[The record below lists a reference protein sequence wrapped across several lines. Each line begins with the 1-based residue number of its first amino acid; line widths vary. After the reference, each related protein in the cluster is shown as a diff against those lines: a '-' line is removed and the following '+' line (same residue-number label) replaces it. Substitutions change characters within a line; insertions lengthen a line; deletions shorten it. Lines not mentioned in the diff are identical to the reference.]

1 MDVTERTIDRRW
13 RGARAGWLAAVVAS
27 AVLVL
32 AVASLAGCGSGTTT
46 ETQPEATETTSAGST
61 GGGGGLDFSGK
72 TLEGADVSLSGYR
85 GKPLV
90 LAFMASW

>member
-1 MDVTERTIDRRW
+1 MDLTKRAIDR
-13 RGARAGWLAAVVAS
+13 RGARAGWLAAMLAS

-32 AVASLAGCGSGTTT
+32 VAASLTGCGSGTTA

-61 GGGGGLDFSGK
+61 GGGGLDFSGK
-72 TLEGADVSLSGYR
+72 TLDGVDVSLGGYR

>member
-1 MDVTERTIDRRW
+1 MGLIKRLTVRP
-13 RGARAGWLAAVVAS
+13 GARAVGLAAVAVLAS

-32 AVASLAGCGSGTTT
+32 AAASLVGCGPGTT
-46 ETQPEATETTSAGST
+46 ETQETAS
-61 GGGGGLDFSGK
+61 GGGGGDLDFNGK
-72 TLEGADVSLSGYR
+72 TLDGVDVSLGGYR